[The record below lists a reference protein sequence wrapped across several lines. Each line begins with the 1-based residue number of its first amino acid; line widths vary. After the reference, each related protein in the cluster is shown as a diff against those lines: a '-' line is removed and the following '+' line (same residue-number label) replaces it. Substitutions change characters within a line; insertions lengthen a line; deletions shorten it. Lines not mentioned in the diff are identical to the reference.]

1 MFLLV
6 SYKRFDLPF
15 HILTCTLTKQIFMFH
30 CTFDLDF
37 SVIIHFLWI
46 HIFWQLEMLQYSSL
60 SSLQKITINASL
72 NQVGCTVHMY
82 VNNPGSNTKIQISLL
97 EFMMNCMSTFP
108 FQKFVHTAIIHA
120 CNSIFMHVHCT
131 NKMSIDLPLFPP
143 FSCCPAGSEEV
154 HGCPAAESLEIFEL

>member
-6 SYKRFDLPF
+6 SYTRFDLPF
-15 HILTCTLTKQIFMFH
+15 HILTCTLTKQILMFH

-72 NQVGCTVHMY
+72 NQVWCTVHMY

-120 CNSIFMHVHCT
+120 CNSIFMHVQT
-131 NKMSIDLPLFPP
+131 KW
-143 FSCCPAGSEEV
+143 A
-154 HGCPAAESLEIFEL
+154 

>member
-15 HILTCTLTKQIFMFH
+15 HILTCTLTKQILMFH

-97 EFMMNCMSTFP
+97 EFMMNCMFSIS
-108 FQKFVHTAIIHA
+108 KICSHSY
-120 CNSIFMHVHCT
+120 NSCLQFYIYACT
-131 NKMSIDLPLFPP
+131 NKLSIDLPLFPP